1 MVKIRTSVFSTRLYH
16 FAFKKIYRRTSVLAC
31 MQNLRVRHRENF
43 YKVMGKISCTFY
55 LQVLGF
61 KGALSFSVRY

>member
-1 MVKIRTSVFSTRLYH
+1 MVKIRIPVFSTRLYH
-16 FAFKKIYRRTSVLAC
+16 FAFKKYRRISVLAC